1 MDLTDYKVLN
11 NLYNKGVINEGTEQ
25 ADMRKDIED
34 LKKLYDNPD
43 EGFAKKNY
51 GSVDAYK
58 KMIRRKIEDLVSK
71 LDGPYPVYLEA
82 DQRPDDEVD
91 AEEIV
96 GDGADVENVDDPVD
110 NEEKETKKESKNI
123 NNLNKVKVMTE
134 DKSIFDKLFEQVMG
148 EADDEAMELGI
159 DLDDAGEEGGEEIG
173 GGEDIT
179 ITLTPD
185 HVQLFKDILA
195 QVEPEE
201 GEGEE
206 EGDEAEEMD
215 MGYEEES
222 AEPFEEENQHTKD
235 GVKPG
240 VDPSNGGGDTT
251 EPAADSLGGKSSGTG
266 DASATDEVGSKATGD
281 GKATG
286 HDPSG
291 LTNPSKKVV
300 KK

>member
-185 HVQLFKDILA
+185 HVQLLKDILA

-215 MGYEEES
+215 MGYEEEE
-222 AEPFEEENQHTKD
+222 ANPFEEENQHTKD
-235 GVKPG
+235 GAKTG
-240 VDPSNGGGDTT
+240 VDPSDGGGKSSELPGD
-251 EPAADSLGGKSSGTG
+251 ALGGKSSGSA
-266 DASATDEVGSKATGD
+266 DASATDETGTKQTGMAKKPGVVSK
-281 GKATG
+281 
-286 HDPSG
+286 
-291 LTNPSKKVV
+291 
-300 KK
+300 